1 MSILSDMGVDQKKAS
16 APDIF
21 NYYDYRIYLND
32 LVSYERHRSPVFS
45 HRYIVQKAGFKSP
58 TALKHVIDGKRNLS
72 LEAANRFATALKI
85 EGIPRHYFLTLVLFN
100 QSTSLAEQERYLNEL
115 LELKRAENP
124 SRLDEERFEVLS
136 QWYHLAI
143 REIVDLP
150 DFRNS
155 AKWIARVLCPQIT
168 PFEASQSLMLLKR
181 LGFISKIEGR
191 LQPSERTL
199 ATDKQVHSVK
209 AIEFHRQMI
218 QRGAESITR
227 FPSDDREISGTTL
240 RISRQ
245 DVGNVKTLLQD
256 FRKKMLTL
264 AANSNEADQVYQLNF
279 QFFPLV
285 VPERNRRL
293 FDEQEDVCVE
303 SA

>member
-1 MSILSDMGVDQKKAS
+1 MDGDHKKSI

-21 NYYDYRIYLND
+21 NYYDYRLYLND
-32 LVSYERHRSPVFS
+32 LVSYERQRSPVFS

-100 QSTSLAEQERYLNEL
+100 QSESLAEQEKYLNEL

-124 SRLDEERFEVLS
+124 SRLNEDRFEVLS

-150 DFRNS
+150 DFKNS

-168 PFEASQSLMLLKR
+168 PFEASQSLQLLKR
-181 LGFISKIEGR
+181 LELVTKIDGK
-191 LQPSERTL
+191 LQPADRII
-199 ATDKQVHSVK
+199 ATENQVHSVK

-218 QRGAESITR
+218 QRGAEAITR
-227 FPSDDREISGTTL
+227 FVSDEREISGTTL

-245 DVGNVKTLLQD
+245 DVVNVKMLLRE
-256 FRKKMLTL
+256 FRKKMLAL
-264 AANSNEADQVYQLNF
+264 AVNSSDADQIYQLNF
-279 QFFPLV
+279 QFFPLIITERGARLSDE
-285 VPERNRRL
+285 PE
-293 FDEQEDVCVE
+293 DQ
-303 SA
+303 

>member
-1 MSILSDMGVDQKKAS
+1 MEMKHNKAEK
-16 APDIF
+16 PDIF
-21 NYYDYRIYLND
+21 SYYDYRLFLKD
-32 LVSYERHRSPVFS
+32 FVAFERQRSSVFS

-72 LEAANRFATALKI
+72 LEAANKFASALKI

-100 QSTSLAEQERYLNEL
+100 QSGSLAEQEKYLNEL
-115 LELKRAENP
+115 IELKCAENP
-124 SRLDEERFEVLS
+124 SRIGEEHFDVLS

-143 REIVDLP
+143 REIVGLP

-155 AKWIARVLCPQIT
+155 AKWISRVLCPQIT
-168 PFEASQSLMLLKR
+168 SFEASQSLLLLKK
-181 LGFISKIEGR
+181 LGFIAKIDGR
-191 LQPSERTL
+191 LQSTDRTL

-218 QRGAESITR
+218 QRGVEAITR
-227 FPSDDREISGTTL
+227 FESGSREISGTTL
-240 RISRQ
+240 CISRQ
-245 DVGNVKTLLQD
+245 DVQNVKVLLRE

-264 AANSNEADQVYQLNF
+264 AANSLDADQVYQLNF

-285 VPERNRRL
+285 VPDRAGRL
-293 FDEQEDVCVE
+293 QEEQEGI
-303 SA
+303 

>member
-1 MSILSDMGVDQKKAS
+1 MKKAS

-21 NYYDYRIYLND
+21 NYYDYRNYLND
-32 LVSYERHRSPVFS
+32 LVAYERQRSSVFS

-72 LEAANRFATALKI
+72 LEAANRFAAALKI

-100 QSTSLAEQERYLNEL
+100 QSASLAEQEKYLNEL

-124 SRLDEERFEVLS
+124 SRLNEDRFEVLS

-150 DFRNS
+150 DFKNS

-168 PFEASQSLMLLKR
+168 PFEASQSLLLLKR
-181 LGFISKIEGR
+181 LGLVTKRDGR
-191 LQPSERTL
+191 IQPSERIL
-199 ATDKQVHSVK
+199 ATESQFHQVHSVK

-245 DVGNVKTLLQD
+245 DVLNVKMLLRE
-256 FRKKMLTL
+256 FRKKLLTL
-264 AANSNEADQVYQLNF
+264 AANSHEADQVYQLNF
-279 QFFPLV
+279 QLFPLV
-285 VPERNRRL
+285 IPERTKRL
-293 FDEQEDVCVE
+293 IAGQEDI
-303 SA
+303 